1 VAGDARGPGE
11 LAGREQELAEL
22 LGWRSAA
29 LAGHGGLALLTGPPG
44 IGKTRLAEELAGR
57 ARQDGHR
64 VLWGRAVE
72 DQGAPPLWMWRRI
85 LGAVGGD
92 GAWAQLTEGAAAP
105 GARSDDLAAARYRA
119 AATAVDTI
127 TAAADAAG
135 LVVVLE
141 DLHWADQASL
151 FLLREL
157 AAELPESRLLVLVTA
172 RDDAGDPWRATL
184 GDLARLPAR
193 RALRLTALN
202 EAAVAAIMK
211 AAGVTVTPAL
221 SRLVYAR
228 SDGNPL
234 YVTTLA
240 RLLAREPG
248 SPADGHAL
256 SRFVGSSA
264 EVSGLVRSLL
274 RGLDDDAAAV
284 LAAASVLGEDFDP
297 ALVAAVG
304 QATSEVPAALAA
316 AEQRGLVSPLLG
328 RPGSWR
334 FTHALVRD
342 GIYAGIP
349 EDQRVWLH
357 QRAAAALEP
366 LARQAPERGGE
377 VAAHLLRAAPGP
389 AALRQA
395 AGWASAAAAAATA
408 ALAFEDAARYL
419 TTALAAADRAGAA
432 RDSPAAAE
440 RAALLIELATAEY
453 RAGQLAD
460 SLAHSVAAADTA
472 GPAGRPDLVA
482 AAALVLRG
490 VGHATVATTLLSLC
504 DRALAD
510 GACAD
515 GLRARLLAQRASAL
529 AELADLAAAD
539 AGSAEALTAAEAAGD
554 HVAELDA
561 IRARVAALAAPQHRA
576 ERLRLGT
583 RAVELA
589 TMTGQPL
596 AAVLGRKWRI
606 DAAYQLA
613 NLDAVDVEIG
623 QIAQLAEATR
633 LPLIRWHLLR
643 QQASRAALAGRF
655 AEART
660 QSWAAYRLAVRLQ
673 DPSGA
678 GLSYSFAV
686 LLAALRGEP
695 SDVPADFLEVT
706 AGFAALP
713 IVRAGQALAL
723 YVLGRTDEAR
733 AMYETVRSLPAR
745 GDQDTRNLG
754 ALTHIMDLII
764 AFGDQDTARAA
775 YDLMA
780 RHTADT
786 GAAGTG
792 VVFLSGSPHWPLG
805 RLAAL
810 LGRTEDALE
819 HFATA
824 VTVNTRLGA
833 RPFVVLARLDW
844 AGALPARGRRGDQAE
859 ALLLARQAAGEA
871 RRLDMPGPAR
881 RAEQLISEL
890 QDAIQAG
897 NPLTRREREIAG
909 LISSGLTNRA
919 VAAELVL
926 SERTVEGHV
935 RNMLTKLHLTN
946 RTELAAWALRE
957 TAG

>member
-1 VAGDARGPGE
+1 MAGDAPGPGE
-11 LAGREQELAEL
+11 LAGRERELAEL

-44 IGKTRLAEELAGR
+44 IGKTRLAEELAGQ
-57 ARQDGHR
+57 AHQDGHQ

-92 GAWAQLTEGAAAP
+92 DAWAQLTGEATAP
-105 GARSDDLAAARYRA
+105 GARSDELAAARYRA
-119 AATAVDTI
+119 AAAAVDTI
-127 TAAADAAG
+127 IAAADAG
-135 LVVVLE
+135 RLLVVLE
-141 DLHWADQASL
+141 DLHWADEASL

-157 AAELPESRLLVLVTA
+157 AAELPESRLLVLATA
-172 RDDAGDPWRATL
+172 RDGAGDPWRAAL
-184 GDLARLPAR
+184 GDLARLAAR
-193 RALRLTALN
+193 RMLRLAALN
-202 EAAVAAIMK
+202 EAALAAIMK
-211 AAGVTVTPAL
+211 AAGVTMTPAL
-221 SRLVYAR
+221 SRMVYAR
-228 SDGNPL
+228 SGGNPL

-248 SPADGHAL
+248 YPADERAL

-264 EVSGLVRSLL
+264 EVSGLVQSLL
-274 RGLDDDAAAV
+274 HGLDDDAAAV
-284 LAAASVLGEDFDP
+284 LAAASVLGETLDP
-297 ALVAAVG
+297 VLVAAVG
-304 QATSEVPAALAA
+304 QTASEVSAALAA
-316 AEQRGLVSPLLG
+316 AEQRGLISPLLG
-328 RPGSWR
+328 QPGSWQ

-349 EDQRVWLH
+349 EDQRIWLH

-366 LARQAPERGGE
+366 LARQAPGRGGE
-377 VAAHLLRAAPGP
+377 VAAHLLLAAPGP

-395 AGWASAAAAAATA
+395 AGWASAAAEAATA
-408 ALAFEDAARYL
+408 ALAFEDAAQYL
-419 TTALAAADRAGAA
+419 TTALAAADRAGATG
-432 RDSPAAAE
+432 AE
-440 RAALLIELATAEY
+440 RAVLLIELATAQY
-453 RAGQLAD
+453 RAGQFAD
-460 SLAHSVAAADTA
+460 SLAHAVAAADSA
-472 GPAGRPDLVA
+472 EPAGRPDLVA

-490 VGHATVATTLLSLC
+490 VGHAAVAATLLGLC
-504 DRALAD
+504 DRALAG
-510 GACAD
+510 GACPD
-515 GLRARLLAQRASAL
+515 GLRARLLAQRAAAL

-539 AGSAEALTAAEAAGD
+539 TESASAMAAAEAAGD
-554 HVAELDA
+554 PVAELDA

-583 RAVELA
+583 RAIHLA

-596 AAVLGRKWRI
+596 AVVLGRKWRI

-643 QQASRAALAGRF
+643 QEASRAALAGRF
-655 AEART
+655 AAALEH
-660 QSWAAYRLAVRLQ
+660 SWAAYRVAVQLQ

-678 GLSYSFAV
+678 GLSYSFAI

-695 SDVPADFLEVT
+695 GDVPADFLEVT
-706 AGFAALP
+706 AGFAAPP

-723 YVLGRTDEAR
+723 YVLGRPDEAR
-733 AMYETVRSLPAR
+733 AVYDTVRSLPGR
-745 GDQDTRNLG
+745 GDTDSRNLG
-754 ALTHIMDLII
+754 ALSHILDLII
-764 AFGDQDTARAA
+764 AFCDQDTALAA

-780 RHTADT
+780 SHTADT
-786 GAAGTG
+786 GVTGTG

-810 LGRTEDALE
+810 LDRTEAALE

-844 AGALPARGRRGDQAE
+844 AGALCARGRRGDQAE
-859 ALLLARQAAGEA
+859 ALLLARQAAEEA

-881 RAEQLISEL
+881 RAELLMSEL
-890 QDAIQAG
+890 RHAIQAG
-897 NPLTRREREIAG
+897 NPLTAREREIVA
-909 LISSGLTNRA
+909 LISGGLTNRA
-919 VAAELVL
+919 IAAELVL

-935 RNMLTKLHLTN
+935 RNTLNKLHLTN
-946 RTELAAWALRE
+946 RTELAAWALRGA
-957 TAG
+957 AG

>member
-1 VAGDARGPGE
+1 VAGDAPGPGE
-11 LAGREQELAEL
+11 LAGRERELAEL

-57 ARQDGHR
+57 AHQDGHR

-72 DQGAPPLWMWRRI
+72 DQGAPPLWTWRRI
-85 LGAVGGD
+85 LGAVGGGD
-92 GAWAQLTEGAAAP
+92 AWARLTEGATAP
-105 GARSDDLAAARYRA
+105 GARSDELAAARYRA
-119 AATAVDTI
+119 AAAAVDTI
-127 TAAADAAG
+127 IAAAEAG
-135 LVVVLE
+135 SLLIVLE

-157 AAELPESRLLVLVTA
+157 AAELPESRLLVLATA
-172 RDDAGDPWRATL
+172 RDGAGDPWRTAL
-184 GDLARLPAR
+184 GDLSRLPAGR
-193 RALRLTALN
+193 RLRLAALN
-202 EAAVAAIMK
+202 EAALAAIMK
-211 AAGVTVTPAL
+211 AAGVTMTPAL
-221 SRLVYAR
+221 SRMVRAR

-248 SPADGHAL
+248 CLADERAL
-256 SRFVGSSA
+256 SRVVGSSA

-274 RGLDDDAAAV
+274 RGLDDGAAAV
-284 LAAASVLGEDFDP
+284 LAAASVLGEVFDP

-304 QATSEVPAALAA
+304 QPAGEVTSALAA
-316 AEQRGLVSPLLG
+316 AQQRGLVSPLLG

-342 GIYAGIP
+342 GIYADIP
-349 EDQRVWLH
+349 EDQRIWLH

-366 LARQAPERGGE
+366 RARQAPGRGGE
-377 VAAHLLRAAPGP
+377 VAAHLLLAAPGP

-395 AGWASAAAAAATA
+395 SGWACAAAAAATA

-419 TTALAAADRAGAA
+419 TTALAAADGAGAA
-432 RDSPAAAE
+432 GDAAAGAE
-440 RAALLIELATAEY
+440 RAVLLIDLATAEY
-453 RAGQLAD
+453 RAGQFAD
-460 SLAHSVAAADTA
+460 SLAHAVAAADTA

-482 AAALVLRG
+482 GAALVLRG
-490 VGHATVATTLLSLC
+490 VGHAAVATTLLDLC
-504 DRALAD
+504 DRALAA
-510 GACAD
+510 GACPD

-539 AGSAEALTAAEAAGD
+539 TESAAAMAAAEAAGD
-554 HVAELDA
+554 PVAELDA

-583 RAVELA
+583 RAIQLA
-589 TMTGQPL
+589 TTTGQPL
-596 AAVLGRKWRI
+596 AVVLGRKWRI

-613 NLDAVDVEIG
+613 DLDAVDAEIG

-706 AGFAALP
+706 AGFAAPP

-723 YVLGRTDEAR
+723 QVLGRPDEAR
-733 AMYETVRSLPAR
+733 AVYETVRSLPGH
-745 GDQDTRNLG
+745 GDQDSRNLG
-754 ALTHIMDLII
+754 ALSHILDLIV
-764 AFGDQDTARAA
+764 AFGDQDTALAA

-780 RHTADT
+780 SHTADT
-786 GAAGTG
+786 MATGTG

-810 LGRTEDALE
+810 LDRTEAALE
-819 HFATA
+819 HFAIA

-844 AGALPARGRRGDQAE
+844 AGTLHARGRRADQAE

-881 RAEQLISEL
+881 RAEQLVGEL
-890 QDAIQAG
+890 RQAIQAG
-897 NPLTRREREIAG
+897 NPLTPREREIAG
-909 LISSGLTNRA
+909 LISDGLTNRA
-919 VAAELVL
+919 IATRLVL

-946 RTELAAWALRE
+946 RTQLAAWALRE
-957 TAG
+957 SAG

>member
-1 VAGDARGPGE
+1 MAGDTPGPGE
-11 LAGREQELAEL
+11 LAGRERELTEL

-57 ARQDGHR
+57 ARQDGHQ

-92 GAWAQLTEGAAAP
+92 DAWAQLTEEATAP
-105 GARSDDLAAARYRA
+105 GARSDELAAARYRA
-119 AATAVDTI
+119 AAAAVDTI
-127 TAAADAAG
+127 IAAADAG
-135 LVVVLE
+135 RLLVVLE
-141 DLHWADQASL
+141 DLHWADEASL

-157 AAELPESRLLVLVTA
+157 AAELPESRLLVLATA
-172 RDDAGDPWRATL
+172 RDGAGDPWRAAL
-184 GDLARLPAR
+184 GNLARLAAR
-193 RALRLTALN
+193 RMLRLAALN
-202 EAAVAAIMK
+202 EAALAAIMK

-228 SDGNPL
+228 SGGNPL

-240 RLLAREPG
+240 RLLAGEPG
-248 SPADGHAL
+248 YPADERAL

-264 EVSGLVRSLL
+264 EVSGLVQSLL
-274 RGLDDDAAAV
+274 HGLDDDAAAV
-284 LAAASVLGEDFDP
+284 LAAASVLGEALDP

-304 QATSEVPAALAA
+304 QTASEVPAALAA
-316 AEQRGLVSPLLG
+316 AEQRGLVSPLPG

-349 EDQRVWLH
+349 EDQRIWLH

-366 LARQAPERGGE
+366 LARQAPGRGGE
-377 VAAHLLRAAPGP
+377 VAAHLLLAAPGP

-395 AGWASAAAAAATA
+395 AGWASAAAEAATA
-408 ALAFEDAARYL
+408 ALAFEDAAQYL
-419 TTALAAADRAGAA
+419 TTALAAADRAGATG
-432 RDSPAAAE
+432 AE
-440 RAALLIELATAEY
+440 RAVLLIELATAQY
-453 RAGQLAD
+453 RAGQFAD
-460 SLAHSVAAADTA
+460 SLAHAVAAADSA
-472 GPAGRPDLVA
+472 EPAGRPDLVA

-490 VGHATVATTLLSLC
+490 VGHAAVATTLLGLC
-504 DRALAD
+504 DRALAE
-510 GACAD
+510 GACPD

-539 AGSAEALTAAEAAGD
+539 TESAAAMAAAEAAGD
-554 HVAELDA
+554 PVGELDA

-583 RAVELA
+583 RAIQLA
-589 TMTGQPL
+589 TTTGQPL
-596 AAVLGRKWRI
+596 AVVLGRKWRI

-643 QQASRAALAGRF
+643 QQASRAALDGRF
-655 AEART
+655 AEARR

-695 SDVPADFLEVT
+695 GDVPADFLEVT
-706 AGFAALP
+706 AGFAAPP

-723 YVLGRTDEAR
+723 YVLGRPDEAR
-733 AMYETVRSLPAR
+733 AVYETVRSLPGR
-745 GDQDTRNLG
+745 GDTDSRNLG
-754 ALTHIMDLII
+754 ALSHILDLII
-764 AFGDQDTARAA
+764 AFCDQDTALAA

-780 RHTADT
+780 SHTADT
-786 GAAGTG
+786 GVTGTG

-810 LGRTEDALE
+810 LDRTETALE

-844 AGALPARGRRGDQAE
+844 AGALCARGRRGDQAE
-859 ALLLARQAAGEA
+859 ALLLARQAAEEA

-881 RAEQLISEL
+881 RAELLMSEL
-890 QDAIQAG
+890 RHAIQAG
-897 NPLTRREREIAG
+897 NPLTAREREIAA
-909 LISSGLTNRA
+909 LISGGLTNRA
-919 VAAELVL
+919 IAAELVL

-935 RNMLTKLHLTN
+935 RNMLNKLHLTN

-957 TAG
+957 AAG

>member
-1 VAGDARGPGE
+1 MAGDAPGPGE
-11 LAGREQELAEL
+11 LAGRERELAEL

-44 IGKTRLAEELAGR
+44 IGKTRLAEELAGQ
-57 ARQDGHR
+57 AHQDGHQ

-92 GAWAQLTEGAAAP
+92 DAWAQLTGEATAP
-105 GARSDDLAAARYRA
+105 GARSDELAAARYRA
-119 AATAVDTI
+119 AAAAVDTI
-127 TAAADAAG
+127 IAAADAG
-135 LVVVLE
+135 RLLVVLE
-141 DLHWADQASL
+141 DLHWADEASL

-157 AAELPESRLLVLVTA
+157 AAELPESRLLVLATA
-172 RDDAGDPWRATL
+172 RDGAGDPWRAAL
-184 GDLARLPAR
+184 GDLARLAAR
-193 RALRLTALN
+193 RMLRLAALN
-202 EAAVAAIMK
+202 EAALAAIMK

-221 SRLVYAR
+221 SRMVYAR
-228 SDGNPL
+228 SGGNPL

-248 SPADGHAL
+248 YPADERAL

-264 EVSGLVRSLL
+264 EVSGLVQSLL
-274 RGLDDDAAAV
+274 HGLDDDAAAV
-284 LAAASVLGEDFDP
+284 LAAASVLGETLDP

-304 QATSEVPAALAA
+304 QTASEVSAALAA
-316 AEQRGLVSPLLG
+316 AEQRGLISPLLG
-328 RPGSWR
+328 QPGSWQ

-349 EDQRVWLH
+349 EDQRIWLH

-366 LARQAPERGGE
+366 LARQAPGRGGE
-377 VAAHLLRAAPGP
+377 VAAHLLLAAPGP

-395 AGWASAAAAAATA
+395 AGWASAAAEAATA
-408 ALAFEDAARYL
+408 ALAFEDAAQYL
-419 TTALAAADRAGAA
+419 TTALAAADRAGATG
-432 RDSPAAAE
+432 AE
-440 RAALLIELATAEY
+440 RAVLLIELATAQY
-453 RAGQLAD
+453 RAGQFAD
-460 SLAHSVAAADTA
+460 SLAHAVAAADSA
-472 GPAGRPDLVA
+472 EPAGRPDLVA

-490 VGHATVATTLLSLC
+490 VGHAAVAATLLGLC
-504 DRALAD
+504 DRALAG
-510 GACAD
+510 GACPD
-515 GLRARLLAQRASAL
+515 GLRARLLAQRAAAL

-539 AGSAEALTAAEAAGD
+539 TESAAAMAAAEAAGD
-554 HVAELDA
+554 PVAELDA

-583 RAVELA
+583 RAIHLA

-596 AAVLGRKWRI
+596 AVVLGRKWRI

-643 QQASRAALAGRF
+643 QEASRAALAGRF
-655 AEART
+655 AAALEH
-660 QSWAAYRLAVRLQ
+660 SWAAYRVAVRLQ

-695 SDVPADFLEVT
+695 GDVPADFLEVT
-706 AGFAALP
+706 AGFAAPP

-723 YVLGRTDEAR
+723 YVLGRPDEAR
-733 AMYETVRSLPAR
+733 AVYDTVRSLPGR
-745 GDQDTRNLG
+745 GDTDSRNLG
-754 ALTHIMDLII
+754 ALSHILDLII
-764 AFGDQDTARAA
+764 AFCDQDTALAA

-780 RHTADT
+780 SHTADT
-786 GAAGTG
+786 GVTGTG

-810 LGRTEDALE
+810 LDRTEAALE

-844 AGALPARGRRGDQAE
+844 AGALCARGRRGDQAE
-859 ALLLARQAAGEA
+859 ALLLARQAAEEA

-881 RAEQLISEL
+881 RAELLMSEL
-890 QDAIQAG
+890 RHAIQAG
-897 NPLTRREREIAG
+897 NPLTAREREIVA
-909 LISSGLTNRA
+909 LISGGLTNRA
-919 VAAELVL
+919 IAAELVL

-935 RNMLTKLHLTN
+935 RNTLNKLHLTN

-957 TAG
+957 AAG